1 MYTSRIRLQATSERI
16 SMMDGASPTDPS
28 SLERNAGTSSEAP
41 ATPSPFFK
49 RPLGGY
55 GMAWPVSSYEA
66 IMERRQ

>member
-1 MYTSRIRLQATSERI
+1 
-16 SMMDGASPTDPS
+16 MMDGASPTDPS